1 MVKLLRNAGVCL
13 LVVSLLLSVN
23 ESYMVVSCQAE
34 SQSYDLETRQSSVW
48 INGTGWSSTGE
59 FRLSWFL
66 EPGDTGCSGVEVAGV
81 DRNGK
86 IVVLAELPI
95 TTTEYQIKGAAA
107 FAYTTFIVRPYI
119 QNGAERIYGQ
129 QDEEKNDLYIDGYL
143 ISDGVTGVKYPTRA
157 QIRKMYKKLSPKNK
171 KNKFKIV
178 PKNKKP
184 YRKGIVANSTLQNG
198 LNTLNFIRYV
208 AGIFSDVKVKS
219 SYQSKVQA
227 AAVVN
232 YNDKTSWI
240 SHYPAK
246 PAGMSNSL
254 YKQGASGSA
263 SSNLAAGQSTLY
275 DTIVNG
281 WMSDSD
287 SSNID
292 RVGHRRWC
300 LNPSMNYT
308 GFGIDGNVYAMYSF
322 DKSGCE
328 SGVHGV
334 HWPAQNT
341 PLSLFD
347 KADAWS
353 ISMGTVIEKPKKVKV
368 TLTRKRDQKQ
378 WVFTSKNK
386 KKTGNYMNVNNDNYG
401 QKGCIIFRPKTVN
414 YKKGDSFTVKISG
427 IDYSF
432 CYDVNFFS
440 L

>member
-1 MVKLLRNAGVCL
+1 
-13 LVVSLLLSVN
+13 
-23 ESYMVVSCQAE
+23 
-34 SQSYDLETRQSSVW
+34 
-48 INGTGWSSTGE
+48 
-59 FRLSWFL
+59 
-66 EPGDTGCSGVEVAGV
+66 
-81 DRNGK
+81 
-86 IVVLAELPI
+86 
-95 TTTEYQIKGAAA
+95 
-107 FAYTTFIVRPYI
+107 
-119 QNGAERIYGQ
+119 
-129 QDEEKNDLYIDGYL
+129 
-143 ISDGVTGVKYPTRA
+143 
-157 QIRKMYKKLSPKNK
+157 
-171 KNKFKIV
+171 
-178 PKNKKP
+178 
-184 YRKGIVANSTLQNG
+184 
-198 LNTLNFIRYV
+198 
-208 AGIFSDVKVKS
+208 
-219 SYQSKVQA
+219 
-227 AAVVN
+227 
-232 YNDKTSWI
+232 
-240 SHYPAK
+240 
-246 PAGMSNSL
+246 
-254 YKQGASGSA
+254 
-263 SSNLAAGQSTLY
+263 
-275 DTIVNG
+275 
-281 WMSDSD
+281 
-287 SSNID
+287 
-292 RVGHRRWC
+292 
-300 LNPSMNYT
+300 MNYT

>member
-1 MVKLLRNAGVCL
+1 MIKILRNASVCIL
-13 LVVSLLLSVN
+13 AVSLLLSVN
-23 ESYMVVSCQAE
+23 ESNIIVSRAE
-34 SQSYDLETRQSSVW
+34 FLPYDSEITQSSVW
-48 INGTGWSSTGE
+48 INGYGWSSTGE
-59 FRLSWFL
+59 VRLSWFL
-66 EPGDTGCSGVEVAGV
+66 EPGDSGCSGVEVAGV
-81 DRNGK
+81 DRNGE
-86 IVVLAELPI
+86 ITVLAELPV
-95 TTTEYQIKGAAA
+95 TNTEYLIKGAAA
-107 FAYTTFIVRPYI
+107 FGYATFIVRPYI
-119 QNGAERIYGQ
+119 QEGEQRIYGQ
-129 QDEEKNDLYIDGYL
+129 QDEKNNDLYIDGYF
-143 ISDGVTGVKYPTRA
+143 ISDGVTGVKYPSRA

-171 KNKFKIV
+171 KNKYEKA

-184 YRKGIVANSTLQNG
+184 YRKGAVAKSTLKNG

-208 AGIFSDVKVKS
+208 AGISSDVKVKQ
-219 SYQSKVQA
+219 SYQTKAQA

-246 PAGMSNSL
+246 PAGMNNSL

-275 DTIVNG
+275 NAIVNG

-287 SSNID
+287 SYNIT

-300 LNPSMNYT
+300 LNPSMKYT

-322 DKSGCE
+322 DKSGGE

-334 HWPAQNT
+334 HWPAHNT

-353 ISMGTVIEKPKKVKV
+353 ISMGTVIEKPKKIKV
-368 TLTRKRDQKQ
+368 TLTRKRDQKR
-378 WVFTSKNK
+378 WVFTLKNK
-386 KKTGNYMNVNNDNYG
+386 KKTGNYMNVNNDSYG
-401 QKGCIIFRPKTVN
+401 QKGCIIFRPKSIK

-427 IDYSF
+427 TDFSF
-432 CYDVNFFS
+432 SYDVNFFS